1 MSVEFPCFDVND
13 DSFYGSSDDR
23 ATVLPLITMK
33 QSTKMLK
40 KHTKLQAPQ
49 LPLKQILA
57 QLKDFHRLLMMI
69 LQTYN
74 PLLST
79 PTRKD
84 QQKQGWKYSHVGVIP
99 EVLQGK
105 SKKSVPVSL
114 IKCWQSF
121 ICWGEESLR
130 WRLRARVIE
139 NYARRYRPTSKRCR
153 LWIQHN

>member
-84 QQKQGWKYSHVGVIP
+84 QQKQG
-99 EVLQGK
+99 
-105 SKKSVPVSL
+105 
-114 IKCWQSF
+114 
-121 ICWGEESLR
+121 
-130 WRLRARVIE
+130 
-139 NYARRYRPTSKRCR
+139 
-153 LWIQHN
+153 